1 MLPVLSGVLLTL
13 SFPSFGHAA
22 FAWIALLPLLVAIS
36 RVSSIR
42 AAFQAGLVTGVV
54 HFLGTIYWLPR
65 VMVEFGGLPVSAAW
79 AVHLAFVVYL
89 AMFPALFA
97 AALWTIRDRFGPRG
111 LLWTPVVWVTSELGR
126 IYLFTGF
133 PWELL
138 GYSQTPFLAVAQLA
152 SLVGVL
158 GISALVALVNGTL
171 AFAVVG
177 GGRRRWVP
185 MAMSAV
191 LLVGCAMFGTMR
203 IRSESLLHAGE
214 SIRVS
219 AVQGNVAQREKWNP
233 ALGDTIL
240 QKYLDLTRRA
250 VDDGAELVIWPE
262 AATPF
267 AFRDD
272 RRGDV
277 IRELAR
283 ERRVHVLFGTTDN
296 RWRPGEEP
304 RSYNAAVMVGPD
316 GDTTGTYY
324 KQHLVPWGEYV
335 PLRDLLFF
343 VSPLVEGVG
352 GFSEGT
358 EASTFPVKGH
368 RIGTAICYEIIYPG
382 LVREFVTGG
391 SRLLTTVTNDAW
403 YGPTSAPYQ
412 HFQMATM
419 RAIEGG
425 RFLVR
430 AANTGISGVVD
441 PYGRVV
447 TRTALFEEDVVT
459 ADVRLLDH
467 STVYSRIGDVPAFGC
482 GALTLGLLG
491 LAWRFRAM

>member
-13 SFPSFGHAA
+13 SFPNFGHGA
-22 FAWIALLPLLVAIS
+22 FAWIALLPLLVVVS
-36 RVSSIR
+36 RVASVR
-42 AAFQAGLVTGVV
+42 AAFRAGLVTGIV
-54 HFLGTIYWLPR
+54 HFAGTIYWIPR
-65 VMVEFGGLPVSAAW
+65 VMVEFGGLAAPVAW
-79 AVHLAFVVYL
+79 TVHMAFVAYL
-89 AMFPALFA
+89 ALFPAMFA
-97 AALWTIRDRFGPRG
+97 AALWTICDHAGPRG

-138 GYSQTPFLAVAQLA
+138 GYSQTDFLAVAQLA

-171 AFAVVG
+171 AFAVTSDG
-177 GGRRRWVP
+177 PRRWLPV
-185 MAMSAV
+185 AV
-191 LLVGCAMFGTMR
+191 SGALVIGSVGFGTLR

-214 SIRVS
+214 PIRVS
-219 AVQGNVAQREKWNP
+219 AVQGNVAQNEKWNP
-233 ALGDTIL
+233 ALSDTIL
-240 QKYLDLTRRA
+240 QRYLDLTHGA
-250 VDDGAELVIWPE
+250 ADGAAELVIWPE

-272 RRGDV
+272 PRGDL
-277 IRELAR
+277 IRALAR
-283 ERRVHVLFGTTDN
+283 ERQVHILFGTTDN
-296 RWRPGEEP
+296 VWRRGEEP

-316 GDTTGTYY
+316 GHTTGVYH

-343 VSPLVEGVG
+343 VSPLVESVG
-352 GFSEGT
+352 GFSQGT
-358 EASTFPVKGH
+358 EASTFAVKDH
-368 RIGTAICYEIIYPG
+368 RIGTAICYEVIYPG

-403 YGPTSAPYQ
+403 YGPTSAPHQ

-430 AANTGISGVVD
+430 AANTGISGTID
-441 PYGRVV
+441 PYGRVM

-459 ADVRLLDH
+459 TDVRLLDH

-482 GALTLGLLG
+482 GVLTLGLLG
-491 LAWRFRAM
+491 LAWRSRSA